1 MSELLITQPDREA
14 AAALVEWQ
22 NGTGW
27 EPQFFN
33 PGLPK
38 GMREGAWDNHP
49 VVQAFAAH
57 RLYAKELAMSD
68 QARREADIE
77 AMARAIVAEFRRN
90 SPLAAADLD
99 MDLDAWMPE
108 AAAAYAIVSKRENA
122 LVEDALECARQRAIA
137 LFQAYAR
144 GVASA
149 HGRSE
154 QQFMYDVKAFS
165 SELADAL
172 RSPISTRATL
182 SGASE

>member
-1 MSELLITQPDREA
+1 MT
-14 AAALVEWQ
+14 
-22 NGTGW
+22 
-27 EPQFFN
+27 
-33 PGLPK
+33 
-38 GMREGAWDNHP
+38 
-49 VVQAFAAH
+49 
-57 RLYAKELAMSD
+57 
-68 QARREADIE
+68 READIE
-77 AMARAIVAEFRRN
+77 AMARAIAIARHGAGTWERLNDVEQRDFLYQAQ
-90 SPLAAADLD
+90 
-99 MDLDAWMPE
+99 
-108 AAAAYAIVSKRENA
+108 AAYAIVSKRENA